1 MRGIFSMDN
10 KFKKNMNEVFD
21 IAPVEVEAAIVKK
34 TEENITI
41 STQIETDYEYVRANL
56 YTLIDKGQEAASGIL
71 ELAQNT
77 DHPRAYEVAATT
89 IKSVADVAEKLIDL
103 QKKMKDLKE
112 EPKSSSPTTVNN
124 TMFVGSTA
132 DLAKMLKD
140 ASKELEDK

>member
-1 MRGIFSMDN
+1 MDN

>member
-1 MRGIFSMDN
+1 MDN

-21 IAPVEVEAAIVKK
+21 LSPVEVETTIVKK
-34 TEENITI
+34 TEENITV
-41 STQIETDYEYVRANL
+41 SAQIETDYEYVRANL

-89 IKSVADVAEKLIDL
+89 IKNVADVAEKLIDL

-140 ASKELEDK
+140 ASKELKDK